1 LEVLRWLAL
10 SAAADGLGGLP
21 GVRRSGLG
29 EADARLITVGE
40 LDARCLECAAD
51 RKFISNSEGQSP

>member
-40 LDARCLECAAD
+40 LDARCLEMGCGTD
-51 RKFISNSEGQSP
+51 N